1 MSCQLQ
7 MFCLASV
14 VALLFTFA
22 YQLTFFGALF
32 GLTSRREMANRH
44 CLTMRRRFLKP
55 LKEPTIEEH
64 NLALS
69 QFFRG
74 PYASF
79 LLNKFVRAIIIALFG
94 VYLVCG
100 NLIKLYTT

>member
-1 MSCQLQ
+1 
-7 MFCLASV
+7 MFCLASA

-44 CLTMRRRFLKP
+44 SLTMRPFQKSS
-55 LKEPTIEEH
+55 KEPFVEEQ

-69 QFFRG
+69 HFFRG

-79 LLNKFVRAIIIALFG
+79 LLNKFVRAIVIIFFG
-94 VYLVCG
+94 IYLV
-100 NLIKLYTT
+100 